1 MKGILARL
9 DKRKE
14 VQRHQSTRQLMGISS
29 ITDHGVSTP
38 YGDYTFFLIRPD
50 NLSVLSEDAIRQR
63 VGNLANL
70 LSNRDEVTIMALDSR
85 ASFQHNKLFYQARL
99 EEETEPAIR
108 RLLQLDLEHLD
119 EIQASS
125 ASKREFVIALRVTE
139 KEGHDPVIL
148 HQMEKSISN
157 ENIPVRLAE
166 REDIK
171 RLLAVYY
178 LNDAAVTAEEDVDG
192 EKKGRCEN
200 SGAPAE
206 GVPGYDRPRSGQIQY
221 RELCFRHYLSQ
232 YHGPER
238 IPAHHGGP
246 GPPVSPE

>member
-14 VQRHQSTRQLMGISS
+14 VQRHQSTRQLMGITQ
-29 ITDHGVSTP
+29 ITEHGVSTP
-38 YGDYTFFLIRPD
+38 NGDYVFFMVRPD

-70 LSNRDEVTIMALDSR
+70 ISNRDEVTLMALDSR

-108 RLLQLDLEHLD
+108 RLLQMDLEQLD
-119 EIQASS
+119 EIQTSS
-125 ASKREFVIALRVTE
+125 ASKREFVIALRVTS
-139 KEGHDPVIL
+139 KESDDPVVL

-166 REDIK
+166 RADIK
-171 RLLAVYY
+171 RLLSVYY
-178 LNDAAVTAEEDVDG
+178 LNDAAVTTVEDVDG
-192 EKKGRCEN
+192 EMAVK
-200 SGAPAE
+200 
-206 GVPGYDRPRSGQIQY
+206 RSG
-221 RELCFRHYLSQ
+221 
-232 YHGPER
+232 
-238 IPAHHGGP
+238 
-246 GPPVSPE
+246 

>member
-1 MKGILARL
+1 MKGIFAWL

-14 VQRHQSTRQLMGISS
+14 VQRHQSTRQLMGINR
-29 ITDHGVSTP
+29 ITEHGVSTP
-38 YGDYTFFLIRPD
+38 YGDYVFFLIRPD

-108 RLLQLDLEHLD
+108 QLLQLDLEQLD
-119 EIQASS
+119 ELQTSS
-125 ASKREFVIALRVTE
+125 ASKREFVISLRVTE
-139 KEGHDPVIL
+139 KESSDPVVL

-171 RLLAVYY
+171 RLLSVYY
-178 LNDAAVTAEEDVDG
+178 LNDAAVTAVEDVDG
-192 EKKGRCEN
+192 EQAVIMRG
-200 SGAPAE
+200 
-206 GVPGYDRPRSGQIQY
+206 
-221 RELCFRHYLSQ
+221 
-232 YHGPER
+232 
-238 IPAHHGGP
+238 
-246 GPPVSPE
+246 

>member
-1 MKGILARL
+1 MKSILAWLAGR
-9 DKRKE
+9 E
-14 VQRHQSTRQLMGISS
+14 SRHQQQSTRQLMGITR
-29 ITDHGVSTP
+29 ITEHGVSTP
-38 YGDYTFFLIRPD
+38 NGDYVFFLIRPD

-70 LSNRDEVTIMALDSR
+70 LSNRDEVTLLALDSR
-85 ASFQHNKLFYQARL
+85 ASFQHNTLFYQARL

-139 KEGHDPVIL
+139 KESNDPVVL

-166 REDIK
+166 RADIK
-171 RLLAVYY
+171 RLLSVYY
-178 LNDAAVTAEEDVDG
+178 LNDAAVTTVEDVDG
-192 EKKGRCEN
+192 EQAVKM
-200 SGAPAE
+200 
-206 GVPGYDRPRSGQIQY
+206 
-221 RELCFRHYLSQ
+221 
-232 YHGPER
+232 HG
-238 IPAHHGGP
+238 
-246 GPPVSPE
+246 

>member
-1 MKGILARL
+1 MKGIFAWL

-14 VQRHQSTRQLMGISS
+14 VQRHQSTRQLMGINR
-29 ITDHGVSTP
+29 ITEHGVSTP
-38 YGDYTFFLIRPD
+38 YGDYVFFLIRPD

-108 RLLQLDLEHLD
+108 QLLQLDLEQLD
-119 EIQASS
+119 ELQTSS

-139 KEGHDPVIL
+139 KESNDPVVL

-171 RLLAVYY
+171 RLLSVYY
-178 LNDAAVTAEEDVDG
+178 LNDAAVTAVEDVDG
-192 EKKGRCEN
+192 EQEVK
-200 SGAPAE
+200 
-206 GVPGYDRPRSGQIQY
+206 
-221 RELCFRHYLSQ
+221 
-232 YHGPER
+232 R
-238 IPAHHGGP
+238 IG
-246 GPPVSPE
+246 

>member
-1 MKGILARL
+1 MKGIFAWL

-14 VQRHQSTRQLMGISS
+14 VQRHQSTRQLMGINR
-29 ITDHGVSTP
+29 ITEHGVSTP
-38 YGDYTFFLIRPD
+38 YGDYVFFLIRPD

-108 RLLQLDLEHLD
+108 QLLQLDLEQLD
-119 EIQASS
+119 ELQTSS

-139 KEGHDPVIL
+139 KESSDPVVL

-171 RLLAVYY
+171 RLLSVYY
-178 LNDAAVTAEEDVDG
+178 LNDAAVTTVEDVDG
-192 EKKGRCEN
+192 EQEVK
-200 SGAPAE
+200 
-206 GVPGYDRPRSGQIQY
+206 
-221 RELCFRHYLSQ
+221 
-232 YHGPER
+232 R
-238 IPAHHGGP
+238 IG
-246 GPPVSPE
+246 